1 MKLFSKNVFWTVF
14 GITLSAFLTVSL
26 AVVATRGMLA
36 ASNVLMAVLAA
47 VGISVALAALIA
59 GYRLPV
65 RWTTWAYRAVM
76 RRLAKRA
83 IRSSLTQ
90 AMTPIKCLGIMEREG
105 YVQLRLDIGL
115 SSGITEGFSF
125 RLLEST
131 DNRQWG
137 MVEVVNVGDT
147 HSDCIPIVR
156 SNEDFWAALEDR
168 MRYDTSSPSNIH
180 LVIDLPESYMEWTE
194 WLLDNWGERNAGS

>member
-1 MKLFSKNVFWTVF
+1 MRLFSTR
-14 GITLSAFLTVSL
+14 AFLYTFAIALGLSFAIAL
-26 AVVATRGMLA
+26 AIAATQGTITA
-36 ASNVLMAVLAA
+36 PSVLVAVLAS
-47 VGISVALAALIA
+47 VGISAVIAALIA

-137 MVEVVNVGDT
+137 IVEVVNVGDT

-168 MRYDTSSPSNIH
+168 MRYDTSPPSNIH